1 MKSVKPYTALADV
14 YDVAMDHVDYEGW
27 ADFILHLIGDEV
39 EKSNP
44 SILELGCGTGLLTEQ
59 LLIQSDLFV
68 LATDASKDMLRMARE
83 RLLPHE
89 GRCTVK
95 RLDFESGWDGFEEST
110 DIVLLMYD
118 GFNYI
123 LTPGGVSNF
132 LEGVGH
138 HLNEGGIVLFDQS
151 TPSNSIN
158 NAEYFEDA
166 GSAGDVEFVRRST
179 YDVKSGLHTTE
190 FEISS
195 EKGQFYEKHI
205 QRAWTRKEIMEA
217 VENSSLKIR
226 TAFDGFSL
234 DAADDESE
242 RIHWVLEKEF

>member
-1 MKSVKPYTALADV
+1 LKSVKPYTALADV
-14 YDVAMDHVDYEGW
+14 YDVAMDHVDYESW

-59 LLIQSDLFV
+59 LLIQSEFFV
-68 LATDASKDMLRMARE
+68 LATDASSDMLRMARE
-83 RLLPHE
+83 RLLPHK
-89 GRCTVK
+89 GQYKVT
-95 RLDFESGWDGFEEST
+95 RLDFESGWDGFGESA

-123 LTPGGVSNF
+123 LTLEGVSSF

-151 TPSNSIN
+151 TPANSIN

-166 GSAGDVEFVRRST
+166 GSTGDVEFVRRST
-179 YDVKSGLHTTE
+179 YDEKSGLHTTE

-195 EKGQFYEKHI
+195 QRGHFFEKHI
-205 QRAWTRKEIMEA
+205 QRAWTRTEIMGA

-226 TAFDGFSL
+226 ATFDGFSL
-234 DAADDESE
+234 DAANDKSE
-242 RIHWVLEKEF
+242 RIHWVLEKEI